1 MDGDFPMFG
10 AAKTPNI
17 GNLEVIF
24 VKEPRK
30 EEYSGGEERVCPPFF
45 HSPLSFNSYP
55 FLPLA

>member
-30 EEYSGGEERVCPPFF
+30 EEYRGGGRKGFVPLF
-45 HSPLSFNSYP
+45 SLSFVFP
-55 FLPLA
+55 FVPLFPLA